1 MVTLQPW
8 HNGLLQEF
16 LLTVPADLEWEEALA
31 QIEARLEE
39 VKPSMSVRGVQITIE
54 FGVRQVS
61 YELLQDLV
69 ALLRDRYGVLVVA
82 VVSTDMHTHE
92 AARRLALGVYLMAP
106 GAPLSTEA
114 SVDAAGNNA
123 LYYAGTVRS
132 GQRLTHHTH
141 LIVGG
146 DVNPGAEVI
155 AGGDIVVLG
164 TLRGLAHA
172 GCYGNEGARIIA
184 GNMRPQQLRIAGQIA
199 RAPEEETRVATA
211 SPRPEVARIVDGII
225 QVSPL

>member
-39 VKPSMSVRGVQITIE
+39 AKPSMSVRGVQITIE

-61 YELLQDLV
+61 YEPLHDLV

-82 VVSTDMHTHE
+82 VVSTDMHTQE
-92 AARRLALGVYLMAP
+92 AARRLALGVYLIAP
-106 GAPLSTEA
+106 GAPLSAEA
-114 SVDAAGNNA
+114 NEDATGNNA

-132 GQRLTHHTH
+132 GQRLTHHAH
-141 LIVGG
+141 LIVAG

-172 GCYGNEGARIIA
+172 GCYGNEEARIVA

-199 RAPEEETRVATA
+199 RAPEEDTRAATA
-211 SPRPEVARIVDGII
+211 SRRPEVARIVDGII